1 MNICFIE
8 GDMSRKGGTEKM
20 TALIANRLCEENTV
34 SIVSLAFN
42 GNEVFFELDSRVQH
56 IVATKSEGKLSIV
69 KQIYF
74 LHNYIK
80 DNSIDW
86 VINVDV
92 GSAMFGVSAAFF
104 TNARVITW
112 EHGNFYN
119 NWNSKFFPYIRKYA
133 TKYSNAFV
141 VLTERDK
148 KNYIDNLKI
157 KKPIYVVPNP
167 IEKNDYKYSVESKTI
182 ISAGHLIP
190 LKGYDFAIKSA
201 ANLFEKHTDWKW
213 VIFGEGPEREKL
225 EKMVRDN
232 GLENNVFLPGATEN
246 LSDEYKKSAIY
257 VMTSEMEGL
266 PMVLL
271 EAKSY
276 GLPLVSFDIMTGP
289 SDIIRDGVNGYLV
302 SYGDVEEL
310 TEKIAKLIDSDELRM
325 NFSSN
330 ASLDM
335 EKFDFNEIMNK
346 WNMIL
351 EK

>member
-20 TALIANRLCEENTV
+20 TALIANRLCEDNNV

-42 GNEVFFELDSRVQH
+42 GDEIFFDLDKRVQH
-56 IVATKSEGKLSIV
+56 IVASKSDGKLSII
-69 KQIYF
+69 KQICF
-74 LHNYIK
+74 LHKYIN
-80 DNSIDW
+80 NSNIDW

-104 TNARVITW
+104 TKAKVITW

-119 NWNSKFFPYIRKYA
+119 NWNSKIFPYIRRYA
-133 TKYSNAFV
+133 VKYSDAFV
-141 VLTERDK
+141 VLTEKDK
-148 KNYIDNLKI
+148 KNYLDNLKT
-157 KKPIYVVPNP
+157 KKPIYVIPNP
-167 IEKNDYKYSVESKTI
+167 IEKNDYEYSAESKTI
-182 ISAGHLIP
+182 ISAGHLTP
-190 LKGYDFAIKSA
+190 LKGYDYAIKSA
-201 ANLFEKHTDWKW
+201 ADLFRNHTDWKW

-225 EKMVRDN
+225 DKMIIDN
-232 GLENNVFLPGATEN
+232 GLEKNVFLPGTTEN
-246 LSDEYKKSAIY
+246 LSNEYKKSAIY

-302 SYGDVEEL
+302 SYGNVEEL
-310 TEKIAKLIDSDELRM
+310 TEKIGRLIDSDELRM
-325 NFSSN
+325 KFSKN

-335 EKFDFNEIMNK
+335 EKFDFDKIMNK
-346 WNMIL
+346 WNTIL